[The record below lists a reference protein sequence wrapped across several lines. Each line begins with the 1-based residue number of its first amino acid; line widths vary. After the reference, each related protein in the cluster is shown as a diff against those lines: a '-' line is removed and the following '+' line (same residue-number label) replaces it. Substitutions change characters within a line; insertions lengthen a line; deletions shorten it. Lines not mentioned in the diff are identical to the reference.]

1 MKENVLKKYFE
12 QGISVDILS
21 ADLKDSQTK
30 TGFDTISVQIEQIKE
45 SGEFQISIDNLI
57 QLCDNVI
64 NRELKL
70 IDLNTIAFALIIS
83 EYFTWD
89 SDSEIGNRIETVIY
103 DWDNPDIGY
112 DLTIDNVTLW
122 KEYLLTGEYS
132 FNKSS
137 LL

>member
-12 QGISVDILS
+12 KGISVDILS
-21 ADLKDSQTK
+21 TDLKDSQTK
-30 TGFDTISVQIEQIKE
+30 TGFDSISVQIEQIKE

-70 IDLNTIAFALIIS
+70 IDLNTIAFALITS
-83 EYFTWD
+83 EFFTWD

-112 DLTIDNVTLW
+112 DLTIDNVKLW
-122 KEYLLTGEYS
+122 KEYLLTGEYR
-132 FNKSS
+132 FNKNS
-137 LL
+137 LQ